1 MRSYWTATR
10 FVKHL
15 RGAMGYDE
23 KRRAYAERSNND
35 RIKIDPA
42 LQELRLDNCGL
53 EDIDL
58 EKWAEMVSIPNLRR
72 LSFKNNPSLTP
83 ACLASI
89 DKIVEGCPFMT
100 HLLVPDHLVAME
112 GMRIEPTF
120 GVLKTLKNTMNS
132 QNLQMVI
139 SISDDG
145 KKFSAKHRPLDSHED
160 VGTIEDVFDAAYRE
174 FVRTRV

>member
-1 MRSYWTATR
+1 MQSYWTPAH
-10 FVKHL
+10 FVHHL

-23 KRRAYAERSNND
+23 KRRVYAERSNND

-42 LQELRLDNCGL
+42 VQELRLDNCGL

-58 EKWAEMVSIPNLRR
+58 EKWADMASIPNLRR

-112 GMRIEPTF
+112 AMRIEPTF
-120 GVLKTLKNTMNS
+120 GTLKTLKNTMNS
-132 QNLQMVI
+132 KNLQMVI
-139 SISDDG
+139 SISDGG
-145 KKFSAKHRPLDSHED
+145 KKWSAKHRPLDSREN

-174 FVRTRV
+174 FVRISV